1 MELKT
6 LILEK
11 YTLIFVYH
19 GAAMNTLV
27 LLLIIEMFASICSFM
42 IVVQVCNCV
51 IFANDQAIYY
61 KL

>member
-11 YTLIFVYH
+11 YALIFVYR

-27 LLLIIEMFASICSFM
+27 LLLIVEMFASICSFM
-42 IVVQVCNCV
+42 IFVQVCNCV